1 MKSPDTDLLEQIEV
15 FKDKTGY
22 ILQIQDGKLCYNE
35 SMFDILSNDLPDDLT
50 VNGSLQCKEE
60 STKLPRGLKV
70 KMALNIAHTK
80 IKTIPRDCEFSH
92 LNISYTKI
100 TKLRDNLV
108 LNELFVTSSSLTK
121 LPKNLKV
128 KGSLCISYTAITEI
142 PEDCEFGGLFM
153 SNTKIKKLRDNL
165 TLDNLYVRGSELT
178 ELPKNL
184 IVYISLDI
192 RDTSITSISKDCL
205 AKNIYCNFKLKDER
219 YEHFLDNH
227 YILKPKLIH
236 IKHSSG
242 CEFINLCNL
251 YKVIEDLG
259 NKYYINSPYGGAGYL
274 VTDGTSKWIY
284 SKTEKI
290 ADLDLLFLYNNKNS
304 LDYQNLSLDDELSY
318 NDAIICYRLITNACT
333 SGIQYFLDTHL
344 PKPHKEKYTIRE
356 IIELTKEEFGGYVFE
371 MFFADN
377 IKNN

>member
-35 SMFDILSNDLPDDLT
+35 SMFNILSNDLPDNLT

-60 STKLPRGLKV
+60 STKLPKGLKV
-70 KMALNIAHTK
+70 KRALNIAQTK

-108 LNELFVTSSSLTK
+108 LYELVVTGSSLIK

-128 KGSLCISYTAITEI
+128 KSILDISHTAITEI
-142 PEDCEFGGLFM
+142 PEDCEFGSLFM

-165 TLDNLYVRGSELT
+165 TLDNLYIRGSELT
-178 ELPKNL
+178 KLPKNL

-318 NDAIICYRLITNACT
+318 NDAIICYKLITNACT
-333 SGIQYFLDTHL
+333 PGIQNFLENHL

-356 IIELTKEEFGGYVFE
+356 IMELTKEELSGYVFE
-371 MFFADN
+371 MFFANN